1 MIRVMD
7 IRANTLILVVMG
19 YAGTAAKK
27 IAVIIPVFILTVFFL
42 YAQYNNL
49 YRHGSEKRLWAFIL
63 TIVLLYAWILTGVLR
78 RTQHNFFQCLLQSSF
93 YVYVF
98 AVLTLT
104 GYFILFKEVSS
115 HGWWDKVLHR
125 LDTRNRVNLVPFQ
138 MFKIYKTLDKQVVGN
153 FVMLLPLGIYLPL
166 MYKRIKG
173 FFPVAIV
180 SLMVSVSIELMQL
193 ATSYRST
200 DIDDVM
206 LNTSGACVGFI
217 LFAIVRAMV
226 AQKPVAATP
235 MQ

>member
-1 MIRVMD
+1 MAMKG
-7 IRANTLILVVMG
+7 NTLILVAMG
-19 YAGTAAKK
+19 YAGTVVKK
-27 IAVIIPVFILTVFFL
+27 IAVVIPVFILTVFFL

-49 YRHGSEKRLWAFIL
+49 YRHASEKRLWAFIV
-63 TIVLLYAWILTGVLR
+63 TIVLLYAWILTGVIR
-78 RTQHNFFQCLLQSSF
+78 RAQPNFFQCLLQSSF
-93 YVYVF
+93 YVYIF

-166 MYKRIKG
+166 MYKRIKS

-180 SLMVSVSIELMQL
+180 SLLVSVSIELMQL
-193 ATSYRST
+193 VTSYRST
-200 DIDDVM
+200 DIDDVI

-217 LFAIVRAMV
+217 LFVIIRAIVTK
-226 AQKPVAATP
+226 KPVAGQVN